1 MKTIHTHVHTHIHM
15 HTRKHVLT
23 YNTIIARQMLN
34 HYGASLSGAV
44 VDLNEY
50 IGNMHA
56 ARAMFNIL
64 VGT

>member
-1 MKTIHTHVHTHIHM
+1 M